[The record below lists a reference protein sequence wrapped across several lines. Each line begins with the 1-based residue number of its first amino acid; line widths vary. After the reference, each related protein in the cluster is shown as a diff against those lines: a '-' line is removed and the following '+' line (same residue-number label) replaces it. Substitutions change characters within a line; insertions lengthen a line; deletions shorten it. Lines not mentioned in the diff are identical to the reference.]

1 MFSQFLTVAV
11 SFWKS
16 SGVRRCEFLRRYPLN
31 TVKTVYL
38 GFKYISKSLVEVSG
52 KHKIW
57 YDHGMEAT
65 FFQSGLGNYY
75 LCD

>member
-1 MFSQFLTVAV
+1 MAV
-11 SFWKS
+11 NFWKNF
-16 SGVRRCEFLRRYPLN
+16 GVCCCEFQRRYPLN

-57 YDHGMEAT
+57 YDHDMEAT
-65 FFQSGLGNYY
+65 FFQPGLGNYY
-75 LCD
+75 ICD